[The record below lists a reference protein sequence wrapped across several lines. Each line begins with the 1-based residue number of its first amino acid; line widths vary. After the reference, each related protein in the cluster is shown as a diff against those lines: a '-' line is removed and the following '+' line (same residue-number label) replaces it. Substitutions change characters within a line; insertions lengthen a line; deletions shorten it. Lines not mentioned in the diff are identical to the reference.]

1 MFSLNQKYLKKV
13 LTIHLIIDQKS
24 SKNIYSQN
32 IIGTMK
38 KKIIFRG
45 HIVKERWVWGG
56 LNLNLNLNLWI

>member
-24 SKNIYSQN
+24 SKIIY
-32 IIGTMK
+32 IIGAMK
-38 KKIIFRG
+38 KKTIFRG